1 MTKQKT
7 IKTSIKRQKTKIKNQ
22 RTRTIT
28 KIQKTKIKL
37 YFLEERGKKKKSIE
51 DTVLLPPTCV
61 VL

>member
-28 KIQKTKIKL
+28 KIQKNKDKIV
-37 YFLEERGKKKKSIE
+37 FFRGERKEKK
-51 DTVLLPPTCV
+51 VY
-61 VL
+61 